1 MCRTDR
7 RHVTIMRDLHRPSM
21 RSGPPHCS
29 TPDKV
34 ARRAPCRPTLSP
46 TQPEPPEPRATASPR
61 CSLRCAAE
69 PPRQFHIHCIRHL
82 TSIPTPTAR
91 RHTSALS
98 NNCELHPI
106 DTSLSNVIFARH
118 DSGCRQVIYAVQSLC
133 PDKVRQN
140 QG

>member
-34 ARRAPCRPTLSP
+34 ARRTPCRPTLSP
-46 TQPEPPEPRATASPR
+46 TQPEPPEPRYGVAKVQPSVR
-61 CSLRCAAE
+61 SE
-69 PPRQFHIHCIRHL
+69 PPRQIHTHCIRHL
-82 TSIPTPTAR
+82 PSIPTPTAR

-106 DTSLSNVIFARH
+106 DTSLSNVH
-118 DSGCRQVIYAVQSLC
+118 LC
-133 PDKVRQN
+133 PARLRLPTGHLCRSVPLP
-140 QG
+140 